1 MASSLSCFIMVPK
14 YFQTLMSKKNAEEKY
29 VHNDLLWMYWIID
42 AICCELG
49 GSIASSEGLDT
60 G

>member
-1 MASSLSCFIMVPK
+1 
-14 YFQTLMSKKNAEEKY
+14 MSKKNAEEKY

-42 AICCELG
+42 AICCELWG
-49 GSIASSEGLDT
+49 ERIASREGLDT